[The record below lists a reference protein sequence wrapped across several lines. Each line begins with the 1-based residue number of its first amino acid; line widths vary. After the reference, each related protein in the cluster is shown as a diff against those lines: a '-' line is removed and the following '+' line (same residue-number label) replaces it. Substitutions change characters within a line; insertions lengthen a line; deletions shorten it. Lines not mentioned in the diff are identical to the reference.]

1 MEKRQSGNGFNLFLF
16 GVLIGALATLLITTK
31 KGRKILKMI
40 LDEGV
45 ERFSK
50 IEDVIG
56 RVEEEMVE
64 DEMLEEDP
72 VMETVPVE
80 PRPNPIREVSH
91 EAVKTAVEAP
101 VPASKIEKI
110 DMDDEPKKK
119 RLFKGIRRKNG

>member
-16 GVLIGALATLLITTK
+16 GVLIGALGTLLITTK
-31 KGRKILKMI
+31 KGRKILKVIM
-40 LDEGV
+40 DEGV

-64 DEMLEEDP
+64 DEMLEQDP
-72 VMETVPVE
+72 TRETVSVE

-91 EAVKTAVEAP
+91 EAVKTAVETP

-110 DMDDEPKKK
+110 EMDDEPKKK
-119 RLFKGIRRKNG
+119 RLFKGIRRRAS